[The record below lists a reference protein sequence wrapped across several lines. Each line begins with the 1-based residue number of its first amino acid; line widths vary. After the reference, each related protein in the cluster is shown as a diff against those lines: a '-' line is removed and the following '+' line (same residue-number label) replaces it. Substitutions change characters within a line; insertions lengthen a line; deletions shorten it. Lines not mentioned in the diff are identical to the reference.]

1 MLMAMG
7 ILFVL
12 SLVIGWL
19 ISGRALAPVKR
30 IARVAQDIE
39 ASDLSRRIALEG
51 PDDELTRLA
60 GTFDAMLDRLEK
72 AFSGQRRFLA
82 DTSHD
87 LRTPLAVIRSNI
99 EVTMNDPEVSL
110 DEWRETGEIVVRN
123 AERMGLM
130 IDDLLA
136 AARLGANQAGVVEVD
151 LAALVAQV
159 VGDARATTG
168 DIELIAVE
176 ASPGGGR
183 VRVTSGTEQGWVYL
197 AVDDMGSGFDPNQ
210 VSGGLGLSIV
220 RQVAEIHGGRLVM
233 TPNPHAGTSAVI
245 WLPVNGDADPPI
257 EPGLPPL

>member
-1 MLMAMG
+1 
-7 ILFVL
+7 
-12 SLVIGWL
+12 
-19 ISGRALAPVKR
+19 
-30 IARVAQDIE
+30 
-39 ASDLSRRIALEG
+39 
-51 PDDELTRLA
+51 
-60 GTFDAMLDRLEK
+60 
-72 AFSGQRRFLA
+72 
-82 DTSHD
+82 
-87 LRTPLAVIRSNI
+87 
-99 EVTMNDPEVSL
+99 
-110 DEWRETGEIVVRN
+110 
-123 AERMGLM
+123 MGLM

-176 ASPGGGR
+176 GPAPMRGDPSTLTRALTNLVDNAVKASPGGGR